1 MRLLIV
7 FPARISPASLQS
19 AETDT
24 HTHVS
29 QLGNLQV
36 CWGPCDCPA
45 TWRGLG
51 SDNLGGPH
59 LPPLRARWAQC
70 DFRGRERVN
79 HPAGRTRLQRGKHVE
94 AFLSRLLRTQG
105 KAPTGFGI
113 QPLATSF
120 RGWPAFTSKPVG
132 LQ

>member
-24 HTHVS
+24 HTQVS

-51 SDNLGGPH
+51 AGERQPWGPSS
-59 LPPLRARWAQC
+59 AS
-70 DFRGRERVN
+70 FE
-79 HPAGRTRLQRGKHVE
+79 GK
-94 AFLSRLLRTQG
+94 
-105 KAPTGFGI
+105 
-113 QPLATSF
+113 
-120 RGWPAFTSKPVG
+120 VG
-132 LQ
+132 AV